1 MAVKESSLVS
11 KMFSETTVVAGVVI
25 GILLVW
31 ISSLMAQFS
40 LGVDMIRAMGIFKNT
55 GVTLVSIM
63 LVGGG
68 IVSTKDEKNIR
79 VAMTVMGAVILLVQ
93 VLGLT

>member
-68 IVSTKDEKNIR
+68 IVSTKDEKNVR

>member
-40 LGVDMIRAMGIFKNT
+40 LGVDMLRAMGIFKNT
-55 GVTLVSIM
+55 GVTLVSMM
-63 LVGGG
+63 LIGGG

-79 VAMTVMGAVILLVQ
+79 VAMMVMGAIILLVQ
-93 VLGLT
+93 VLGWT

>member
-55 GVTLVSIM
+55 GVTLVSMM

-93 VLGLT
+93 VLGWT

>member
-40 LGVDMIRAMGIFKNT
+40 LGVDMTRAMGIFKNT

-93 VLGLT
+93 VLGWT

>member
-93 VLGLT
+93 VLGWT